1 MNEKIHT
8 ALTSLEDNL
17 KEIKHWA
24 DLIKK
29 TEGVATD
36 SIEKAAT
43 GIAKASLLITQ
54 IQTDY
59 ETAVLSLQGSTA
71 QMMALVEDVIDE
83 YRQQAKAVQELVD
96 YLRSVNFPSRLDK
109 IDTSIAGINQG
120 VSNLSDKLERFRD
133 QLLTKVEAEHQITRQ
148 SIQDLQGQVIRL
160 KNRQAWFFG
169 ISLFLSLLVVG
180 ALIYLILR

>member
-8 ALTSLEDNL
+8 ALTSLEDHL

-24 DLIKK
+24 DLIKN
-29 TEGVATD
+29 TESVATD

-43 GIAKASLLITQ
+43 GIAKASLLVTQ

-59 ETAVLSLQGSTA
+59 ETAVLSLQSSST
-71 QMMALVEDVIDE
+71 QMMAMVEDVIDE
-83 YRQQAKAVQELVD
+83 YKQLAKAAQELVD

-133 QLLTKVEAEHQITRQ
+133 QLITKVEAEHQVTRQ

-160 KNRQAWFFG
+160 KNRQVWFFG
-169 ISLFLSLLVVG
+169 VSLFLSLLIVG
-180 ALIYLILR
+180 ALLYLILR

>member
-8 ALTSLEDNL
+8 ALTKLQDNL
-17 KEIKHWA
+17 VEIKHWT

-43 GIAKASLLITQ
+43 GMAKASLLIIQ
-54 IQTDY
+54 IQKDY
-59 ETAVLSLQGSTA
+59 ETAVMSLQGTTT
-71 QMMALVEDVIDE
+71 QMMAMVEDVIDE
-83 YRQQAKAVQELVD
+83 YKQLTKATQELVE

-109 IDTSIAGINQG
+109 MDTSIAGINQG

-133 QLLTKVEAEHQITRQ
+133 QLIAKIESEHQATKQ
-148 SIQDLQGQVIRL
+148 SMQDLQGQVIRL
-160 KNRQAWFFG
+160 KKQQVWFFG
-169 ISLFLSLLVVG
+169 VSLCLLLFTVA
-180 ALIYLILR
+180 ALLYLIFK